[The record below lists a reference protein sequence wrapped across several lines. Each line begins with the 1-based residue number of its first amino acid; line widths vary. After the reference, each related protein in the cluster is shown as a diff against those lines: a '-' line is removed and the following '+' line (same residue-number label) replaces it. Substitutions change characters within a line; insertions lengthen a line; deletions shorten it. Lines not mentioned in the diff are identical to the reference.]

1 MQEIDC
7 LTLEISRLLER
18 KQKAEDLIKNRN
30 EKFDQKMTDLTSFLL
45 QREEDV
51 ASQLRLAEDLI
62 KKQVR
67 WHLIPLVF

>member
-62 KKQVR
+62 TKQVR
-67 WHLIPLVF
+67 

>member
-7 LTLEISRLLER
+7 LTLEISRLLAR

-30 EKFDQKMTDLTSFLL
+30 EKFDQKMTDLTSFLR
-45 QREEDV
+45 QREEEV

-62 KKQVR
+62 TKQVR
-67 WHLIPLVF
+67 

>member
-67 WHLIPLVF
+67 

>member
-18 KQKAEDLIKNRN
+18 KQKAEDLIKSRN

-62 KKQVR
+62 TKQVR
-67 WHLIPLVF
+67 

>member
-62 KKQVR
+62 TKQVR